1 MIHTVTQKLESLY
14 TYVRCLLV
22 DYSKAF
28 DTINHAILFR
38 KILTLSI
45 PSTVKRFIFHFLT
58 GRSQAVHS
66 GGRMSDWLLVTRS
79 IIQGSG
85 IGPSLYLVYS
95 MDLKTAS
102 NFNKLVKYADDTAL
116 LVPQYSSVSLE
127 DEYQNLLYWSTVNKL
142 KINTDKTKEIVFRR
156 PGALHFISPA
166 SLPGI
171 EQIISVKLFTARCT
185 SA

>member
-1 MIHTVTQKLESLY
+1 VTQ
-14 TYVRCLLV
+14 
-22 DYSKAF
+22 
-28 DTINHAILFR
+28 TILALR
-38 KILTLSI
+38 KTDNPMDARTSWC
-45 PSTVKRFIFHFLT
+45 HFLT

-79 IIQGSG
+79 IIQGSS

-95 MDLKTAS
+95 MDLKTVS

-142 KINTDKTKEIVFRR
+142 KINTDKKKEIV
-156 PGALHFISPA
+156 
-166 SLPGI
+166 
-171 EQIISVKLFTARCT
+171 
-185 SA
+185 